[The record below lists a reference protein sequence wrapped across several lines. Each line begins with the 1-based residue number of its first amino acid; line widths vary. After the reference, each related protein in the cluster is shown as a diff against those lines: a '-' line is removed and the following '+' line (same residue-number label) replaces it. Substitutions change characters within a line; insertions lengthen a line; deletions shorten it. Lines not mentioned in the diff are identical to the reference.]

1 MEFVTFE
8 EAWSL
13 LRRLGL
19 NKVTDAPNEMRFEL
33 TDSPSVVVLDVA
45 ANDHVDIKSLPKEM
59 RRVPRNA
66 IANFVEALVHKMHL
80 QRTYVIPIGKWRQIF
95 EAVSHGMVSN
105 AAWRGVDTSASVELN
120 TRDPL
125 QFNLADAH
133 TLRDLI
139 KVILR
144 DGRGIEH
151 GITLCSDG
159 APLVIEVMP
168 AGEMII
174 FAGRPDL
181 AKQCEELLA
190 HAKAD

>member
-13 LRRLGL
+13 LRRLGVT
-19 NKVTDAPNEMRFEL
+19 KVTDAPKEMRFEL
-33 TDSPSVVVLDVA
+33 ADSPTVVVLDVA
-45 ANDHVDIKSLPKEM
+45 ANDHAEIQTLPKEM
-59 RRVPRNA
+59 RRVERNA

-80 QRTYVIPIGKWRQIF
+80 QRTFVIPVGKWRQIF
-95 EAVSHGMVSN
+95 EAVSHGMVAN

-125 QFNLADAH
+125 QFYLADTH

-151 GITLCSDG
+151 GITICCDG
-159 APLVIEVMP
+159 APIVIEVMP

-174 FAGRPDL
+174 FTGRADL
-181 AKQCEELLA
+181 AKQCDELLA
-190 HAKAD
+190 QAKAD

>member
-13 LRRLGL
+13 LRRLGV

>member
-13 LRRLGL
+13 LRRLGVT
-19 NKVTDAPNEMRFEL
+19 KVTDAPNEMRFEL
-33 TDSPSVVVLDVA
+33 ADSPSVVVIDVA
-45 ANDHVDIKSLPKEM
+45 ADDHPEIKSLPPEV
-59 RRVPRNA
+59 RRVARNA

-144 DGRGIEH
+144 DGRGIEPVSYTH
-151 GITLCSDG
+151 LTLPTIYS
-159 APLVIEVMP
+159 V
-168 AGEMII
+168 
-174 FAGRPDL
+174 
-181 AKQCEELLA
+181 
-190 HAKAD
+190 

>member
-13 LRRLGL
+13 LRRLGVT
-19 NKVTDAPNEMRFEL
+19 KVTDASKEMRFEL
-33 TDSPSVVVLDVA
+33 ADSPSVVVIDVA
-45 ANDHVDIKSLPKEM
+45 ADDHPEIKSLPHEV
-59 RRVPRNA
+59 RRVARNA

-80 QRTYVIPIGKWRQIF
+80 QRTYVIPIGKGRQIF

-159 APLVIEVMP
+159 APIVIEIMP

-174 FAGRPDL
+174 FVGRPDL
-181 AKQCEELLA
+181 AKQCQELLA
-190 HAKAD
+190 HVKAD

>member
-13 LRRLGL
+13 LRRLGVT
-19 NKVTDAPNEMRFEL
+19 KVTDAPNEMRFEL
-33 TDSPSVVVLDVA
+33 ADSPSVVVIDVA
-45 ANDHVDIKSLPKEM
+45 ANDHVDIKSLPKEV
-59 RRVPRNA
+59 RRVERNA